1 MTWIQSSAPKPED
14 RWMNGW
20 MGGQTDR
27 QSQMGDIGSECT
39 GNMKG
44 KGEIKVAYTQ
54 EELE

>member
-1 MTWIQSSAPKPED
+1 
-14 RWMNGW
+14 MNGW